1 MKCKVDVWGEDSFGT
16 RMIVVLDTAMIIST
30 SSHLAVPPNTSTCIK
45 VKLSSYHIKGT
56 VHVLD
61 KFNVYLI

>member
-1 MKCKVDVWGEDSFGT
+1 MKCKVYVWGEDGINT
-16 RMIVVLDTAMIIST
+16 RIIVLLDTAIIIST

-45 VKLSSYHIKGT
+45 GKLSSYHIKGT
-56 VHVLD
+56 VHVLG